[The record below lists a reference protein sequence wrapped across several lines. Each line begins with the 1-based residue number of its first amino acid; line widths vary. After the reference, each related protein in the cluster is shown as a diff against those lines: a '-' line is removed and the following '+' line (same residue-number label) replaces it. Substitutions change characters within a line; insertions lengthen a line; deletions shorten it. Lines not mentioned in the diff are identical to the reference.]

1 MPGGDIDIVLSEDFS
16 VIMTGL
22 VTRIVDGVMSQEV
35 FD

>member
-16 VIMTGL
+16 VIMTGS
-22 VTRIVDGVMSQEV
+22 VTRVADGVMSREV